1 MVDAFMGLRNDTRQ
15 CALNQETSVNVRV
28 RQLTA
33 LGLLAFCS
41 LALARD
47 LGQDEAL
54 RLREQGAILPLE
66 QLLEMAQKRHPGSR
80 LLEAELEEDDDI
92 YVYEVE
98 LLTTTGEDHV
108 PLADELIAGLS
119 RQGYAVDWLADGRDA
134 LYQGQTEP
142 YDLIILD
149 LGLPGIPGIEVLK
162 QWRAKGLATPVLILT
177 ARSSWAER
185 IEGLKAGADDYLT
198 KPFHPEELQ
207 LRVQALLRRSHG
219 QPNQPL
225 LESAGLQLDESR
237 QCVTRDG
244 ADIQL
249 TAAEFRL
256 LRYFMLHPQQI
267 LSKSHLA
274 EHLYDGETER
284 DSNVLEV
291 HVNHLRRKLGREV
304 IETRRGQGYIFGT
317 SSQ

>member
-1 MVDAFMGLRNDTRQ
+1 M
-15 CALNQETSVNVRV
+15 
-28 RQLTA
+28 
-33 LGLLAFCS
+33 
-41 LALARD
+41 
-47 LGQDEAL
+47 
-54 RLREQGAILPLE
+54 
-66 QLLEMAQKRHPGSR
+66 R
-80 LLEAELEEDDDI
+80 LLL
-92 YVYEVE
+92 V
-98 LLTTTGEDHV
+98 EDHV

-149 LGLPGIPGIEVLK
+149 LGLPGIPGIDVLK

-185 IEGLKAGADDYLT
+185 IEGLKVGADDYLT

-237 QCVTRDG
+237 QCITHDG

-317 SSQ
+317 SSR